1 MSLNRLL
8 LSSQTLAIGGV
19 ALSESQLDIL
29 EAYYDAVID
38 AGKDFN
44 LTAITQ
50 KDEFLAKHYIDSF
63 TALPYIPSGAKLL
76 DVGSGSGFPAF
87 PLAVARPDIS
97 VTALDS
103 TAKKMHFVGA
113 TARALGVKNLT
124 VTVGRAEDLRSLYG
138 TFDIVVA
145 RAVASLPIL
154 LEICTPLL
162 KVGGSFIA
170 YKTDE
175 SELDISKSAATTLYC
190 TYAAHH
196 LSLPS
201 GDRRCLI
208 IFKKTRPTPE
218 KYPRQY
224 GQIKQKPL

>member
-8 LSSQTLAIGGV
+8 LFSQTLDIGGV
-19 ALSESQLDIL
+19 SLTESQLDTL

-63 TALPYIPSGAKLL
+63 TALPYIPSDAKLL
-76 DVGSGSGFPAF
+76 DVGSGAGFPAF
-87 PLAVARPDIS
+87 PLAVARADIS

-103 TAKKMHFVGA
+103 TAKKMHFVGE
-113 TARALGVKNLT
+113 TARALGVKNLST
-124 VTVGRAEDLRSLYG
+124 LIGRAEDLRPLYG
-138 TFDIVVA
+138 TFDVVVA

-175 SELDISKSAATTLYC
+175 SELNISKSAAKILSC
-190 TYAAHH
+190 TYTAHH
-196 LSLPS
+196 FSLPS

-208 IFKKTRPTPE
+208 IFKKTRPTPD

-224 GQIKQKPL
+224 GQIKKSPL